1 MEKFLKTV
9 TDKLKSVD
17 IKKLTA
23 KIKRIHIN
31 PVELSAIAIVLV
43 LSCIVIVPSL
53 VKCVVNKNRS
63 DCSKHMYAMLSIL
76 SNELTEEQTQDGAY
90 WHDTIKNGNYQKL
103 IMSLSDKAKN
113 SKFPSSDYYIQ
124 TGDET
129 LYMMCKKHKDMS
141 EHSIRFSRMRNVS
154 VEIAEKPLISGQI
167 VYLAVNGPDT
177 YYQGD
182 SLDARIPEKTVFSGR
197 DVDKA
202 IQNLKVYAVYAGG
215 VREEVPRERY
225 TITTDRLDMNK
236 SGQTHLIIKY
246 NSTSFWDNSAYV
258 PFVIDVI
265 GNDDIAPLI
274 VDGGT
279 NGKFELASWDWFD
292 YVTEAAAEP
301 EGKDFGAS
309 IVRYNGQYYYF
320 PEGMRIV
327 NSNKNNSPLKY
338 ALDTS
343 DAAKPAYSIVFDRR
357 SVITNDSDNV
367 HKGSV
372 KIENDLVYIWND
384 TPLRE
389 VGNGWIRVY
398 CELRKY

>member
-9 TDKLKSVD
+9 TEKLKSID
-17 IKKLTA
+17 IKKLVE
-23 KIKRIHIN
+23 KIKKIRIN
-31 PVELSAIAIVLV
+31 PVELSAVAIVLV

-53 VKCVVNKNRS
+53 VQCVINKNRS
-63 DCSKHMYAMLSIL
+63 DCSKHMYVMLSIL
-76 SNELTEEQTQDGAY
+76 SDELEKEQTQNGSY

-103 IMSLSDKAKN
+103 IMSLNDKSKN
-113 SKFPSSDYYIQ
+113 NKFPASDYYIQ

-129 LYMMCKKHKDMS
+129 LSLMCKKHKDMS
-141 EHSIRFSRMRNVS
+141 EHSIRFSKMRNVS
-154 VEIAEKPLISGQI
+154 VEVAEKPLISGQI
-167 VYLAVNGPDT
+167 AYLAVNGPDT

-182 SLDARIPEKTVFSGR
+182 ILDIQNPKKMVFIGR
-197 DVDKA
+197 EVDKA

-215 VREEVPRERY
+215 VREEIPRERY
-225 TITTDRLDMNK
+225 TITTDKLDMNK

-265 GNDDIAPLI
+265 GNDDLAPLI
-274 VDGGT
+274 IDGGT
-279 NGKFELASWDWFD
+279 SGKFELASWDWFD
-292 YVTEAAAEP
+292 YVAEAAAEP
-301 EGKDFGAS
+301 EGKVFGAS

-320 PEGMRIV
+320 PEGMQII
-327 NSNKNNSPLKY
+327 NSNKNNAPSKY

-343 DAAKPAYSIVFDRR
+343 DPKKPAYSIEFDRR
-357 SVITNDSDNV
+357 SVIANDSDSI
-367 HKGSV
+367 HEGSV

-384 TPLRE
+384 TPLTE
-389 VGNGWIRVY
+389 VGSGWIRVY